1 MTAPNWKALCHL
13 PVIPLQALSSETQN
27 TAEHTGDP
35 CSQSN
40 MRHVP
45 IIIFQL
51 RCHFCS
57 WSTRLQRIRAEP
69 VLVIT
74 ITAGGL
80 NNAIH
85 LHVYIYGHSRTHN
98 AKHAHKK
105 QNLNWMWLFPHT
117 PPSLANNFY
126 AAELNRCCKEHYDLL
141 SYFSAVQRWKPERYD
156 KLQTRLRLAYRHI
169 IFPCTMWAS

>member
-1 MTAPNWKALCHL
+1 MPYFLK
-13 PVIPLQALSSETQN
+13 PVPSQWLRRTEKHFVICLWFHFKLYPVKPKTQQS
-27 TAEHTGDP
+27 TQEILVH
-35 CSQSN
+35 SQTWDTS
-40 MRHVP
+40 P
-45 IIIFQL
+45 WIFQL

-80 NNAIH
+80 NNANH

-156 KLQTRLRLAYRHI
+156 KLQTRLRLA
-169 IFPCTMWAS
+169 